1 VLYFSRYWP
10 SFPDAFDLDRMHIRP
25 DVLASAR
32 HWVDDT
38 CVEGK
43 LRLWKGFQSLKWL
56 DVLSE
61 SA

>member
-1 VLYFSRYWP
+1 
-10 SFPDAFDLDRMHIRP
+10 MHIRP